1 MMTASVST
9 AVTALPS
16 DEISREELFRRRG
29 DSSLIV
35 VDVLPKDG
43 YDSGHIP
50 GAVNLPV
57 DELTERAP
65 EVLPNRAAEI
75 AVYCGSFS

>member
-1 MMTASVST
+1 MSATVS
-9 AVTALPS
+9 AAATALPF
-16 DEISREELFRRRG
+16 DEISREELFRRLH

-35 VDVLPKDG
+35 VDVLPKEG
-43 YDSGHIP
+43 YYSGHIP

-65 EVLPNRAAEI
+65 EVLPDRAGEI
-75 AVYCGSFS
+75 AVYCGSFT